1 MYDEIRRLAASYKNA
16 LINEFPQYHYQL
28 TIHRHWTVLRIY
40 KRCDDGC
47 PINDLILTAEFLP
60 RHIRIARKTAA
71 TWRPVGDLIDYA
83 DPRFTED
90 ILSNI
95 LRAA

>member
-1 MYDEIRRLAASYKNA
+1 MLDDGIRRLAVSYKNA
-16 LINEFPQYHYQL
+16 LRNEFPQYHYQL

-40 KRCDDGC
+40 KKCDDR

-60 RHIRIARKTAA
+60 RHIRIARKNHG
-71 TWRPVGDLIDYA
+71 PIGDLIDYA
-83 DPRFTED
+83 DPRLTED